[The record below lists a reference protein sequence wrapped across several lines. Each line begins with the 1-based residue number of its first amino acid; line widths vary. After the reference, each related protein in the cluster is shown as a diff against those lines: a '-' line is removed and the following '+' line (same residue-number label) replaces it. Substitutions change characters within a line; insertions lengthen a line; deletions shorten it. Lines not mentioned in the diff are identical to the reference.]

1 MGMKGAGKLCAPHR
15 TKGRLDTHVKRARAR
30 RNREAP
36 APQAAV
42 PPPPPALPVPV
53 GAGAGNPFDVLQVQ
67 VAPGSPQEP
76 IFVLVDAAQHIVA
89 CLQRKHHAD
98 SKLLNCLDAKL
109 LLSSAVPPLAP
120 APPHA
125 GGTGVTVGTSESA
138 PTTRGGPGGGAS
150 GSRRGGFATEAASG
164 GDDFEDSIMMEDSGG
179 PRGGGS
185 GSARPSP
192 WVPEVPPGSSRL
204 GTRLGAARGTVTASG
219 KPGEGRE
226 ERPAECLL
234 GGGDTSIQ
242 VHDARLL
249 HPPPPYTITGARSYS
264 QRPLGVSQSGSPARV
279 AEPTGRLRFGATGTD
294 GCNRRPARAR
304 GCGGC
309 APGLG
314 LCHRRRLR

>member
-109 LLSSAVPPLAP
+109 LLSSAVPPPP
-120 APPHA
+120 APPQA
-125 GGTGVTVGTSESA
+125 GGTGVTVGSSESA

-249 HPPPPYTITGARSYS
+249 HPPPPIHHHWCQVLLPAAPRSLPVRLTGPGRRTHWQTPIRSHWHRWLQQTPS
-264 QRPLGVSQSGSPARV
+264 ACTRVWRLCTRPWPLSS
-279 AEPTGRLRFGATGTD
+279 
-294 GCNRRPARAR
+294 
-304 GCGGC
+304 
-309 APGLG
+309 
-314 LCHRRRLR
+314 